1 MSIQKS
7 NSTIDQTLEQG
18 HDWGLL
24 TIIVTR
30 LALGI
35 VMVFSASFAQGFSG
49 YDDPYYFIKRQLLWT
64 GAGLIV
70 MLVAARIPYDIW
82 QRWSVPLMAV
92 GLVSLLAVV
101 ILGTEL
107 FGSTRTFFGGSV
119 QPSEPA
125 KIIIIIY
132 VSAWLASKGER
143 IRQVQVG
150 LVPFSVLMGAVTVL
164 VVTQPD
170 ISTAILIV
178 STASIMFF
186 IAGAELR
193 QLLFITLG
201 GGVTFWLVIRYSD
214 YAYGRLSRYQES
226 LWNPLES
233 AEYQVQ
239 RAVEAL
245 TLGGPFGRGIGNSEA
260 KLPGYLPI
268 SWSDNLFAI
277 IGEEAGI
284 LGTLLVIFLF
294 ALLAYRGLN
303 TALHAPDT
311 FGMLLATGITSLLTL
326 QAILHTAVI
335 VAAAPPTGVT
345 LPFMSYGGSSLLTAL
360 GAAGILLNIHRRSR
374 SSQQESVTGNF
385 AYARFDIGGWDWR
398 SRLSGPGSRDTAQS
412 DKSKPRAKPR
422 KNRSQPAKSRPSKS
436 EAAKS
441 GSQQRGRKPR
451 EKAYSSPNKG
461 TKKAGDRRTKRSTR

>member
-1 MSIQKS
+1 MSTQKS
-7 NSTIDQTLEQG
+7 NRISEQSPKQSY
-18 HDWGLL
+18 DWGLL
-24 TIIVTR
+24 TIIVTL
-30 LALGI
+30 LALGM

-49 YDDPYYFIKRQLLWT
+49 YEDPYYFIKRQILWA
-64 GAGLIV
+64 GAGLVV
-70 MLVAARIPYDIW
+70 MLIAARIPYDIW

-92 GLVSLLAVV
+92 GLVC
-101 ILGTEL
+101 
-107 FGSTRTFFGGSV
+107 SV

-132 VSAWLASKGER
+132 ISAWLASKGER

-150 LVPFSVLMGAVTVL
+150 LVPFSVLMGSVTVL

-186 IAGAELR
+186 IAGAELK
-193 QLLFITLG
+193 QLFFIALG
-201 GGVTFWLVIRYSD
+201 GGATFWMVIRYST
-214 YAYGRLSRYQES
+214 YAYDRLSKYQES

-277 IGEEAGI
+277 IGEEAGL

-303 TALHAPDT
+303 TALHAPDN

-360 GAAGILLNIHRRSR
+360 GAAGILLNIHRQSNPTR
-374 SSQQESVTGNF
+374 QNSVTGNF
-385 AYARFDIGGWDWR
+385 SHARLDLGGWDWR
-398 SRLSGPGSRDTAQS
+398 SRLSSPGSGDTAKS
-412 DKSKPRAKPR
+412 DKPRTSAKPR
-422 KNRSQPAKSRPSKS
+422 KSRSAKTEPAKSGRRQQATKSRP
-436 EAAKS
+436 
-441 GSQQRGRKPR
+441 
-451 EKAYSSPNKG
+451 KAYSSPNKG
-461 TKKAGDRRTKRSTR
+461 AKKSTSRRTKSK